1 LELTLTVTELSKYL
15 QKKISKD
22 DYLQSLQLIGEVSN
36 HHYSP
41 SGHHYFS
48 LKDDQSII
56 KCVLFNRGQGG
67 EYLLDGNQILSSG
80 KISIYQAR
88 GELQFYADKV
98 ETYGVG
104 TLQQEYEKLKLKL
117 ESEGLFDLSR
127 KRQIPNIPRKIGL
140 VTSKTGSVLQ
150 DIINIISRRYPNL
163 KIILAD
169 TRVQGVNAA
178 GSIEK
183 SIKSLNKLNDIDFI
197 IIARGG
203 GSLED
208 LWPFNEELVA
218 RAIYAS
224 NVPVISAIGHET
236 DITISDLV
244 ADLRAPTPSAAA
256 EISTPDVK
264 DLRSQIHQKLQSIL
278 GNIEII
284 VYRYKNQYLMSIDKL
299 FNYSPKTEIWK
310 IKLSLLQ
317 DDLINKIRVNIDDRK
332 LKVNH
337 LENNLRHLDYHET
350 LSRGFFISTLK
361 KDNTIIKD
369 ITKIN
374 AGDHL
379 IFSNL
384 QGMIEAE
391 TIKIKKNKGNNE

>member
-1 LELTLTVTELSKYL
+1 MELTLTVTELSKYL

-41 SGHHYFS
+41 AGHHYFS

-56 KCVLFNRGQGG
+56 KCVLFSRGEGG

-98 ETYGVG
+98 QTYGVG

-117 ESEGLFDLSR
+117 ESEGLFDSSR
-127 KRQIPNIPRKIGL
+127 KRNLPQIPKKIGL
-140 VTSKTGSVLQ
+140 ITSKTGSVLQ
-150 DIINIISRRYPNL
+150 DIINVISRRYPNL

-169 TRVQGVNAA
+169 TRVQGTNAA
-178 GSIEK
+178 GSIES
-183 SIKSLNKLNDIDFI
+183 SIKSLNKLRDIDFI
-197 IIARGG
+197 ILARGG

-224 NVPVISAIGHET
+224 SIPIISAIGHET
-236 DITISDLV
+236 DTTISDLV
-244 ADLRAPTPSAAA
+244 ADLRASTPSVAA
-256 EISTPDVK
+256 EISTPDIR
-264 DLRSQIHQKLQSIL
+264 DLKQQIHQKLQNMF
-278 GNIEII
+278 GNIENII
-284 VYRYKNQYLMSIDKL
+284 YRYKNQYLMSIDK
-299 FNYSPKTEIWK
+299 FMNYTPKTEIWK
-310 IKLSLLQ
+310 IKLSLLR
-317 DDLINKIRVNIDDRK
+317 DELINKIKINIDDKK
-332 LKVNH
+332 LKITH
-337 LENNLRHLDYHET
+337 LENNLKHLNYHET
-350 LSRGFFISTLK
+350 LARGFFISSLK
-361 KDNTIIKD
+361 KDNTIIRD

-374 AGDHL
+374 TGDHL

>member
-1 LELTLTVTELSKYL
+1 MELTLTVTELSKYL

-22 DYLQSLQLIGEVSN
+22 DYLQSLQLVGEVSN

-56 KCVLFNRGQGG
+56 KCVLFSKGQGG
-67 EYLLDGNQILSSG
+67 EHLLDGNQILSSG

-88 GELQFYADKV
+88 GELQFYADTV
-98 ETYGVG
+98 QTYGVG
-104 TLQQEYEKLKLKL
+104 TLKQEYEKLKLKL
-117 ESEGLFDLSR
+117 ESEGLFDSSR
-127 KRQIPNIPRKIGL
+127 KRQIPQIPKKIGL

-163 KIILAD
+163 KIVLAD
-169 TRVQGVNAA
+169 TRVQGANAA
-178 GSIEK
+178 GSIEN
-183 SIKSLNKLNDIDFI
+183 SIKSLNKLSGVDLI

-208 LWPFNEELVA
+208 LWPFNEEIVA

-224 NVPVISAIGHET
+224 SIPVISAIGHET

-256 EISTPDVK
+256 EISTPDIK
-264 DLRSQIHQKLQSIL
+264 DLKAHIHQKLQKIL
-278 GNIEII
+278 GSVENI
-284 VYRYKNQYLMSIDKL
+284 VYKYKNQHSMSVDKF
-299 FNYSPKTEIWK
+299 FNYKPKTEIFK
-310 IKLSLLQ
+310 IKLSLLK
-317 DDLINKIRVNIDDRK
+317 DDLVNKIKINIDDRK
-332 LKVNH
+332 LKIIH
-337 LENNLRHLDYHET
+337 LENNLKHLNYHET
-350 LSRGFFISTLK
+350 LARGFFISSLK
-361 KDNTIIKD
+361 KDNTIIRD

-374 AGDHL
+374 TGDHL

-384 QGMIEAE
+384 QGIIEAK